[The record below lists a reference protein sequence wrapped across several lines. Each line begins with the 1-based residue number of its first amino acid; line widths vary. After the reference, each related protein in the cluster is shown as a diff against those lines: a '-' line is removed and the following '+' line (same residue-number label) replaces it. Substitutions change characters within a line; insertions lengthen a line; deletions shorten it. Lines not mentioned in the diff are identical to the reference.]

1 MKNTDLQLRE
11 MGRMA
16 HEMNGILLVDI
27 FVKVVDDLVAQP
39 RLFAY
44 SNHEQ
49 CINFRSEDFRK
60 KLTEVIQTMSE
71 GTKMKSIL
79 RDFKILQL
87 IVCDENRFTN
97 TQFINGKSV
106 RVITVDRHK
115 YDLLKA
121 LEWEDI
127 H

>member
-1 MKNTDLQLRE
+1 
-11 MGRMA
+11 
-16 HEMNGILLVDI
+16 MNGILLVEV

-44 SNHEQ
+44 SNQEQ
-49 CINFRSEDFRK
+49 YINFRSEDFRK
-60 KLTEVIQTMSE
+60 KLKEVIQTTSE
-71 GTKMKSIL
+71 GIKMKSIL

-106 RVITVDRHK
+106 RVLTIDRRK
-115 YDLLKA
+115 YDLLKT

>member
-1 MKNTDLQLRE
+1 
-11 MGRMA
+11 
-16 HEMNGILLVDI
+16 MNGILLVEV

-44 SNHEQ
+44 SNQEQ
-49 CINFRSEDFRK
+49 YINFRSEDFRK
-60 KLTEVIQTMSE
+60 KLKEVIQTTAE
-71 GTKMKSIL
+71 EIKMKSIL

-87 IVCDENRFTN
+87 IICDENRFTN

-106 RVITVDRHK
+106 RVLTIDRRK
-115 YDLLKA
+115 YDLLKT

>member
-1 MKNTDLQLRE
+1 
-11 MGRMA
+11 
-16 HEMNGILLVDI
+16 MNGVVLVKI
-27 FVKVVDDLVAQP
+27 FVKAVDDLVVQP
-39 RLFAY
+39 RLYAY

-49 CINFRSEDFRK
+49 YINFRSEDFRK
-60 KLTEVIQTMSE
+60 KLKEVIQAMSE
-71 GTKMKSIL
+71 GIKMKSIL
-79 RDFKILQL
+79 RDFKILEL

-106 RVITVDRHK
+106 RVITVDRRK

-121 LEWEDI
+121 MEWEDI